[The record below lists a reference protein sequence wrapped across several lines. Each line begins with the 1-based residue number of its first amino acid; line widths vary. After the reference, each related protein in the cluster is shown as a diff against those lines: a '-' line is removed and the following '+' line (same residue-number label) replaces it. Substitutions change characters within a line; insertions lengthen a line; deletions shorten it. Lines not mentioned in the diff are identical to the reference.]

1 MAASR
6 IDYLNDPNAPKP
18 TSIVPSVNVVV
29 ADDAGAVLL
38 IQRSDNGNWALPG
51 GALDVGESM
60 TDAAVREVEEETGIL
75 CEVTG
80 IVGVYTDPQHVILYT
95 SNGEVRQE
103 CSLVYTARPIGGT
116 VRTSTESAQVRWVQ
130 PDHLANYCMH
140 LSMRKRVD
148 HYLEHRTTPYL
159 G

>member
-1 MAASR
+1 MTASR
-6 IDYLNDPNAPKP
+6 IDYLNDPNAPKV

-29 ADDAGAVLL
+29 TDDEGAILL

-51 GALDVGESM
+51 GALDPGESM

-80 IVGVYTDPQHVILYT
+80 IVGVYTDPHHVILYT
-95 SNGEVRQE
+95 SNNEVRQE
-103 CSLVYTARPIGGT
+103 CSLVYTGRPVGGA
-116 VRTSTESAQVRWVQ
+116 VRTSDESTEVRWVQ
-130 PDHLANYCMH
+130 PDELASYRMH
-140 LSMRKRVD
+140 PSMRKRVG
-148 HYLEHRTTPYL
+148 HYLDHRTTPYL